1 VATAGADDVER
12 VCALPFRL
20 DRVAKQVV
28 DRAAV
33 DHVDESTQCASRF
46 RPTESR
52 LGNGDCVVGP
62 PARASAFDTIA
73 AAAAAAASG
82 TAAVAGATATAA
94 VAATATA
101 AAAAAA
107 ATGPDRTDEVGA
119 HFPRASLFCNIE
131 MLRTPLLHV
140 GAKMWFQ

>member
-73 AAAAAAASG
+73 AAAAAASG
-82 TAAVAGATATAA
+82 TAAVAAATATAA

-101 AAAAAA
+101 TAAAA

>member
-62 PARASAFDTIA
+62 PARASDTI
-73 AAAAAAASG
+73 AAAAAASG
-82 TAAVAGATATAA
+82 TAAVAAATATAA

-101 AAAAAA
+101 TAAAAT
-107 ATGPDRTDEVGA
+107 TGPDRTDEVGA

>member
-73 AAAAAAASG
+73 AAAAASG
-82 TAAVAGATATAA
+82 TAAVAAATATAA

-101 AAAAAA
+101 TAAAA